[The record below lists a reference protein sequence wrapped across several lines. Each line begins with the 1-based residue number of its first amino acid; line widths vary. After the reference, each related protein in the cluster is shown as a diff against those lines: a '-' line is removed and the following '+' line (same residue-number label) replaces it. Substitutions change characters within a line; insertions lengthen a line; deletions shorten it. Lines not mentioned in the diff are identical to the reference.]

1 MVLQNHNTIAARSL
15 TSTTNSG
22 NTAHSTASNSTD
34 TARVAYRMSQQRPI
48 VDLLV
53 AMIAVPIL
61 ILCAL
66 QLEKNLHDM
75 ANSPESRW
83 LVFALGIGMLIV
95 SVIIC
100 GYVTHRMG
108 VCIWAGPIDE
118 VGNRV
123 GSGSGGSRGVSHIN
137 SQNDILRIVDS
148 LPPSYDSVVKFDIPP
163 PPYDCLVIDMEQCKD
178 EPETENK
185 PTVSTQNSTV
195 HMTLNC
201 ITNFS
206 NDWASF
212 NPEET
217 FDPYTNSPLENDLNV
232 MVKFYIN
239 GFEEDVNSFL
249 RQNF

>member
-1 MVLQNHNTIAARSL
+1 MRVSLPGDLLIQSAFDPSMVLQNHNTIQTRSVTL
-15 TSTTNSG
+15 TSSNRTTG
-22 NTAHSTASNSTD
+22 TTASTSSTSSAD
-34 TARVAYRMSQQRPI
+34 DSLSSPATTTYGMKQQRPI
-48 VDLLV
+48 IDLLV

-75 ANSPESRW
+75 GSSPESRW

-118 VGNRV
+118 TGNRV
-123 GSGSGGSRGVSHIN
+123 GSSSGSRGVTHIN

-163 PPYDCLVIDMEQCKD
+163 PPYDCLVIDMEQSKD
-178 EPETENK
+178 EQDSPDKANTSSAETS
-185 PTVSTQNSTV
+185 VV
-195 HMTLNC
+195 HM
-201 ITNFS
+201 
-206 NDWASF
+206 
-212 NPEET
+212 
-217 FDPYTNSPLENDLNV
+217 
-232 MVKFYIN
+232 
-239 GFEEDVNSFL
+239 
-249 RQNF
+249 

>member
-1 MVLQNHNTIAARSL
+1 MVLQNHNTIPTRSGTL
-15 TSTTNSG
+15 TNSNRTASPSTTSTS
-22 NTAHSTASNSTD
+22 STD
-34 TARVAYRMSQQRPI
+34 ESLSLPPSPPPPATTFRMNQQRPI
-48 VDLLV
+48 IDLLV

-75 ANSPESRW
+75 GNSPESRW

-118 VGNRV
+118 TGNRV
-123 GSGSGGSRGVSHIN
+123 GSSSGSRSVTHIN

-178 EPETENK
+178 EQDSPDKANT
-185 PTVSTQNSTV
+185 TTTTDTSVV
-195 HMTLNC
+195 HM
-201 ITNFS
+201 
-206 NDWASF
+206 
-212 NPEET
+212 
-217 FDPYTNSPLENDLNV
+217 
-232 MVKFYIN
+232 
-239 GFEEDVNSFL
+239 
-249 RQNF
+249 

>member
-1 MVLQNHNTIAARSL
+1 MRVSLPGDMLMSTVFDTSMVLQNHNTIAARSL

-22 NTAHSTASNSTD
+22 NTAHSTASPATD

-123 GSGSGGSRGVSHIN
+123 GSGSGGSRGVTHIN

-178 EPETENK
+178 EPETEDK

-195 HMTLNC
+195 HM
-201 ITNFS
+201 
-206 NDWASF
+206 
-212 NPEET
+212 
-217 FDPYTNSPLENDLNV
+217 
-232 MVKFYIN
+232 
-239 GFEEDVNSFL
+239 
-249 RQNF
+249 

>member
-1 MVLQNHNTIAARSL
+1 MRVSLPGDLLMSTVFDTSMVLQNHNTIAARSI
-15 TSTTNSG
+15 TSTTNSR
-22 NTAHSTASNSTD
+22 NTAASSASPSTD
-34 TARVAYRMSQQRPI
+34 TARTAYRMSQQRPI

-118 VGNRV
+118 VGNRT
-123 GSGSGGSRGVSHIN
+123 GSGSGVTHIN

-178 EPETENK
+178 EPETEDK
-185 PTVSTQNSTV
+185 PSVSTENSAV
-195 HMTLNC
+195 HM
-201 ITNFS
+201 
-206 NDWASF
+206 
-212 NPEET
+212 
-217 FDPYTNSPLENDLNV
+217 
-232 MVKFYIN
+232 
-239 GFEEDVNSFL
+239 
-249 RQNF
+249 

>member
-1 MVLQNHNTIAARSL
+1 MVLQNHNTIAARSIAA
-15 TSTTNSG
+15 SSNSG
-22 NTAHSTASNSTD
+22 NTASVSTTATSTNN
-34 TARVAYRMSQQRPI
+34 TAANAYRMSQQRPI
-48 VDLLV
+48 IDLLV

-123 GSGSGGSRGVSHIN
+123 SSSGHGVGH
-137 SQNDILRIVDS
+137 
-148 LPPSYDSVVKFDIPP
+148 
-163 PPYDCLVIDMEQCKD
+163 
-178 EPETENK
+178 
-185 PTVSTQNSTV
+185 VSN
-195 HMTLNC
+195 
-201 ITNFS
+201 
-206 NDWASF
+206 
-212 NPEET
+212 
-217 FDPYTNSPLENDLNV
+217 
-232 MVKFYIN
+232 
-239 GFEEDVNSFL
+239 
-249 RQNF
+249 

>member
-1 MVLQNHNTIAARSL
+1 MRVSLPGDMLMSSVFDTRYMVLQNHNTIAARTLATNTNTNTGNTAAATS
-15 TSTTNSG
+15 TSTT
-22 NTAHSTASNSTD
+22 TTD
-34 TARVAYRMSQQRPI
+34 SATTAYRMSQQRPI

-123 GSGSGGSRGVSHIN
+123 SSNGRGVTHIN

-163 PPYDCLVIDMEQCKD
+163 PPYDCLVIDMEQSKD

-185 PTVSTQNSTV
+185 PSVSSVNSTV
-195 HMTLNC
+195 HM
-201 ITNFS
+201 
-206 NDWASF
+206 
-212 NPEET
+212 
-217 FDPYTNSPLENDLNV
+217 
-232 MVKFYIN
+232 
-239 GFEEDVNSFL
+239 
-249 RQNF
+249 

>member
-1 MVLQNHNTIAARSL
+1 MVLQNHNTIQARTVTL
-15 TSTTNSG
+15 TSVNRTGSSTITTST
-22 NTAHSTASNSTD
+22 NTSATLHATSEDSTSSQPTI
-34 TARVAYRMSQQRPI
+34 YRMNQQRPI
-48 VDLLV
+48 IDLLV

-118 VGNRV
+118 TGNRV
-123 GSGSGGSRGVSHIN
+123 GSSSSTNGRGVTHIN

-178 EPETENK
+178 EQETQDK
-185 PTVSTQNSTV
+185 PNATTTTTSSSTASTTSTTTANSDTSSTV
-195 HMTLNC
+195 HM
-201 ITNFS
+201 
-206 NDWASF
+206 
-212 NPEET
+212 
-217 FDPYTNSPLENDLNV
+217 
-232 MVKFYIN
+232 
-239 GFEEDVNSFL
+239 
-249 RQNF
+249 

>member
-1 MVLQNHNTIAARSL
+1 MVLQNHNTIAARTL
-15 TSTTNSG
+15 AAATNNSG
-22 NTAHSTASNSTD
+22 NTANNSNNIAATTTSDSIGTTA
-34 TARVAYRMSQQRPI
+34 VYRMSQQRPI

-118 VGNRV
+118 VGNRTS
-123 GSGSGGSRGVSHIN
+123 SGRSTTHVS
-137 SQNDILRIVDS
+137 ILLVYQ
-148 LPPSYDSVVKFDIPP
+148 LP
-163 PPYDCLVIDMEQCKD
+163 
-178 EPETENK
+178 
-185 PTVSTQNSTV
+185 
-195 HMTLNC
+195 
-201 ITNFS
+201 
-206 NDWASF
+206 
-212 NPEET
+212 
-217 FDPYTNSPLENDLNV
+217 
-232 MVKFYIN
+232 
-239 GFEEDVNSFL
+239 
-249 RQNF
+249 

>member
-1 MVLQNHNTIAARSL
+1 MVLQNHNTIAARTLATNTNTNTGNTAAATS
-15 TSTTNSG
+15 TSTT
-22 NTAHSTASNSTD
+22 TTD
-34 TARVAYRMSQQRPI
+34 SATTAYRMSQQRPI

-123 GSGSGGSRGVSHIN
+123 SSNGRGVTHIN

-163 PPYDCLVIDMEQCKD
+163 PPYDCLVIDMEQSKD

-185 PTVSTQNSTV
+185 PSVSSVNSTV
-195 HMTLNC
+195 HM
-201 ITNFS
+201 
-206 NDWASF
+206 
-212 NPEET
+212 
-217 FDPYTNSPLENDLNV
+217 
-232 MVKFYIN
+232 
-239 GFEEDVNSFL
+239 
-249 RQNF
+249 